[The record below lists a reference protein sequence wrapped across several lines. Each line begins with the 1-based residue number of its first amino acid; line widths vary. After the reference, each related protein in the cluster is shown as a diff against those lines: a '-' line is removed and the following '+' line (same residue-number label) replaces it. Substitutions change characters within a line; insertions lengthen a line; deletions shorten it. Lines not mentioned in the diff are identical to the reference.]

1 MVYSYQLDGLGGE
14 AITVRVTEVVDR
26 EISRRSLLN
35 QALEAF
41 GAAYKWFRELLGFGI
56 GVKERTIQS
65 RGLWDILVNNPR

>member
-14 AITVRVTEVVDR
+14 AITVWVTEVVDR
-26 EISRRSLLN
+26 EISRRSFLN

-41 GAAYKWFRELLGFGI
+41 GAADRWFRGPLGIGI

-65 RGLWDILVNNPR
+65 RGRWDILVNIPR